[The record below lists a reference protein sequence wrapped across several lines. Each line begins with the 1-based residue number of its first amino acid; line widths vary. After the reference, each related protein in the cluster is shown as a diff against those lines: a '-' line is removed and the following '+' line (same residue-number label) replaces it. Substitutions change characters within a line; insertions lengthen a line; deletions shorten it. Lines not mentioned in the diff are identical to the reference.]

1 MGRMTRIIATRTA
14 ALAALALLSATAA
27 DTASPLNIVLGQS
40 VHVPVGG
47 TVANV
52 IVTNPAV
59 ADVIVVDSHSVI
71 VQGKGSGTS
80 QIMALDTAGHVLL
93 DSVVTVNG
101 ARSSA
106 ITLYRGLVG
115 QEISCTP
122 RCEVVGSANSAAS
135 AAGPVPMAP
144 IAPPAGV
151 ASSAPS
157 AVNAALASAAPGG

>member
-1 MGRMTRIIATRTA
+1 MGRTTRVITTRAA

-52 IVTNPAV
+52 VVTNPAV

-71 VQGKGSGTS
+71 VQGKGNGTS

-93 DSVVTVNG
+93 DSLVTVNG
-101 ARSSA
+101 ARSSQ
-106 ITLYRGLVG
+106 ITLFRGSVG
-115 QEISCTP
+115 QEVSCTP

-135 AAGPVPMAP
+135 AAGPAP
-144 IAPPAGV
+144 APPPAGAV
-151 ASSAPS
+151 SSAAG
-157 AVNAALASAAPGG
+157 AVNTALAPAPGR